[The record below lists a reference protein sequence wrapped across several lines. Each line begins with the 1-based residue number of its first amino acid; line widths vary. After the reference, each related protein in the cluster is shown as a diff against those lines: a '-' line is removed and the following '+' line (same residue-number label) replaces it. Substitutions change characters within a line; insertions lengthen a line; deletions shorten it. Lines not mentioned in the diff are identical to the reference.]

1 MVVLTA
7 AVLRVAVQTVAVQT
21 VAVQT
26 VAVLLEDAIA
36 VESVLQVVQL
46 QS

>member
-7 AVLRVAVQTVAVQT
+7 AVQTVALQMVAVQTA
-21 VAVQT
+21 
-26 VAVLLEDAIA
+26 AVLLEDAIA

>member
-7 AVLRVAVQTVAVQT
+7 AVLRVAVQT